1 MKLKTLAATAAL
13 ALVAVTAAPAP
24 ASAAP
29 ASDCKAH
36 LDTVFGGICI
46 PTP

>member
-13 ALVAVTAAPAP
+13 ALVAVTAASP
-24 ASAAP
+24 ASADPLPSGCA
-29 ASDCKAH
+29 AH
-36 LDTVFGGICI
+36 LDTVIGGICI